1 MFFILL
7 KFRVMVIFFIFPSFD
22 NIFFSIIC
30 INADN
35 FEKEETFNAAYNSF
49 DGDEI
54 DKRLWQG
61 MERIMFAWA
70 SDGEMHGERFPGFWS
85 LTFS

>member
-35 FEKEETFNAAYNSF
+35 FEKEETFQCCIQFFRWWWN
-49 DGDEI
+49 
-54 DKRLWQG
+54 R
-61 MERIMFAWA
+61 
-70 SDGEMHGERFPGFWS
+70 
-85 LTFS
+85 